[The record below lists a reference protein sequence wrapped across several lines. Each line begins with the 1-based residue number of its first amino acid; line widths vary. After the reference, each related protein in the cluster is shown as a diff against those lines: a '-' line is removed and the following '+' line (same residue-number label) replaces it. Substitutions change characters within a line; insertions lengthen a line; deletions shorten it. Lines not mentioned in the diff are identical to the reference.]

1 MPGIDAFT
9 AHQLRFECEA
19 LEPMELYEWQGS
31 GLRGALYRALWG
43 NFCMNRDATECA
55 ACPLVQTCPVAFLV
69 ATLEPNSE
77 RGVEVPR
84 PYTLEPPPPGT
95 RRQEPGQSFSFSL
108 TMFARALNLFP
119 YVILALERMGQSGAW
134 GAPARASVNRLNN

>member
-1 MPGIDAFT
+1 MDAFT

-69 ATLEPNSE
+69 ATLDPNSE
-77 RGVEVPR
+77 RGVKVPR

-95 RRQEPGQSFSFSL
+95 RSAG
-108 TMFARALNLFP
+108 ARA
-119 YVILALERMGQSGAW
+119 VIQFRPDDVRPGAEPLPLRHP
-134 GAPARASVNRLNN
+134 GARADGAEWYMGSPRDGVGEQVE